1 MCQDAAGEREE
12 IADQYQSVQRLTELM
27 KGGLIRQIEWKHLC
41 GRTTGERG
49 LSSLKLRDANVP
61 ILVIEVFQ
69 SQQSVSWQQ
78 YRVIDGFELL
88 LHWRNGGDSTKNI
101 CCPSKF
107 ALCDSTKLNAH
118 ILNYPRLSALS
129 RCWPPQT
136 AVGEHHILPQKTPRN
151 GLHHLRQRWL
161 TRRTHDALH
170 ACQNWVCSSPP
181 FDIFLLIF

>member
-1 MCQDAAGEREE
+1 
-12 IADQYQSVQRLTELM
+12 M
-27 KGGLIRQIEWKHLC
+27 KGGLIRQIKWKHLC

-88 LHWRNGGDSTKNI
+88 LHWSNGGDSTKNI

-118 ILNYPRLSALS
+118 VLNYPSVYLLFPGADR
-129 RCWPPQT
+129 
-136 AVGEHHILPQKTPRN
+136 
-151 GLHHLRQRWL
+151 LRQLSENTTYFRRKL
-161 TRRTHDALH
+161 REMNFIFQLSTTGFRINVMQGGMDAFSSKSLKINLYHFYFTRLQVSKQQR
-170 ACQNWVCSSPP
+170 
-181 FDIFLLIF
+181 